1 MDVIYTQHLKL
12 PKQCKKTGTQYH
24 WAVIM
29 VLLSLGMQ
37 FQLSWVRIIHEIK
50 AGNTQTRHI

>member
-12 PKQCKKTGTQYH
+12 PKQSKKTGTQYH
-24 WAVIM
+24 WAVII

-37 FQLSWVRIIHEIK
+37 FQLSWVRIIYEIN
-50 AGNTQTRHI
+50 AGNTQTRYI